1 VSIWSILCNQD
12 KIKKKFKVFVC
23 VCVVT
28 VRFELENYDRQGDSP
43 TRPIISPLEDYLRG
57 EIFICVCVDV
67 GAIFFM
73 KNLPTTRLD

>member
-1 VSIWSILCNQD
+1 M
-12 KIKKKFKVFVC
+12 
-23 VCVVT
+23 CVVT

-67 GAIFFM
+67 GVSFFS
-73 KNLPTTRLD
+73 